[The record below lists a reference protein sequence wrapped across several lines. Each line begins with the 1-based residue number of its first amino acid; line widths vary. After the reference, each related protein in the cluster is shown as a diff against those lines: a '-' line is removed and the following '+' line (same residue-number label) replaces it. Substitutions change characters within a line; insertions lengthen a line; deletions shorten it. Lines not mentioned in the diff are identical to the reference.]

1 MRSLTIGHSVRSF
14 LQTNYLPIS
23 KLAAV
28 VHQRHRADR
37 GADISRTSLGFVDFA
52 AINLDLDSMVA
63 GETAEE
69 CDFHIRD
76 DGSGTDDETLYT
88 DQLVRVYASWV
99 RSRYE

>member
-1 MRSLTIGHSVRSF
+1 M
-14 LQTNYLPIS
+14 QTNYLPIS

-69 CDFHIRD
+69 CNFHIRD
-76 DGSGTDDETLYT
+76 DGGSTDDETLYT
-88 DQLVRVYASWV
+88 DKLVGI
-99 RSRYE
+99 YES